1 MRILIAHNHYREHGG
16 EDSVVKTECEL
27 LKHYNEEV
35 YLYERGNAEFNEF
48 SFMEKIEFLLALG
61 WSRKTYREIRK
72 VIKEFRPDVVHF
84 HNIFFMLTPSV
95 YSACRDEKVPIIHS
109 LHNFRL
115 LCSNGLFFRN
125 NAVCEECTKH
135 SLWRGV
141 VHRCYLNSRIVTA
154 LVVKML
160 QKHWD
165 RKTWLNMVDRYIT
178 ATEFSR
184 KKYISAGI
192 SPKKIIVKPHF
203 VDVALS
209 QNGHDKGYAL
219 YVGRL
224 SEEKGIR
231 SLLEAW
237 ESIKN
242 IPLKIA
248 GDGPL
253 AGELKSYAQ
262 RKNLTN
268 VKFLGYI
275 SNPQYV
281 EYMKNAKF
289 IVIPSICYEN
299 FPRIVAEAFAY
310 GVPVLASR
318 IGSIVEIIQE
328 GETGLLF
335 NPGDS
340 NDIVEKV
347 DWLQSHNEALEKMR
361 KEARQEYEQKYTP
374 ELNYSLLKSIYN
386 EAIESRQGDV
396 NR

>member
-1 MRILIAHNHYREHGG
+1 MRILIAHNHYREYGG

-27 LKHYNEEV
+27 LKRYKEEV
-35 YLYERGNAEFNEF
+35 CLYERGNAEFDDF
-48 SFMEKIEFLLALG
+48 SFIEKIEFLLRLG
-61 WSRKTYREIRK
+61 WSRKTYREIRE
-72 VIKEFRPDVVHF
+72 VIKKFRPDVVHF

-95 YSACRDEKVPIIHS
+95 YSACQDEKVPIIHS

-141 VHRCYLNSRIVTA
+141 VHRCYLDSRVITA
-154 LVVKML
+154 LVVNML

-165 RKTWLNMVDRYIT
+165 QKTWLNMVDCYIT

-192 SPKKIIVKPHF
+192 SPQKIVVKPHF
-203 VDVALS
+203 IDVALS
-209 QNGHDKGYAL
+209 QNGYDKGYIL

-224 SEEKGIR
+224 SEEKGVR
-231 SLLEAW
+231 SLLRAW
-237 ESIKN
+237 EFIKD

-262 RKNLTN
+262 TKNLTN
-268 VKFLGYI
+268 IEFLGYI

-281 EYMKNAKF
+281 EYVKNAKF
-289 IVIPSICYEN
+289 IIIPSICYEN
-299 FPRIVAEAFAY
+299 FPRIVAEALAF

-318 IGSIVEIIQE
+318 IGSIVEIVQD
-328 GETGLLF
+328 GKTGLLF
-335 NPGDS
+335 NAGDS
-340 NDIVEKV
+340 KDLMEKALWLVDHNDA
-347 DWLQSHNEALEKMR
+347 LQAMR
-361 KEARQEYEQKYTP
+361 VEARREYKQKYIS
-374 ELNYSLLKSIYN
+374 EINYSQLKQIYVD
-386 EAIESRQGDV
+386 AISSY
-396 NR
+396 NN